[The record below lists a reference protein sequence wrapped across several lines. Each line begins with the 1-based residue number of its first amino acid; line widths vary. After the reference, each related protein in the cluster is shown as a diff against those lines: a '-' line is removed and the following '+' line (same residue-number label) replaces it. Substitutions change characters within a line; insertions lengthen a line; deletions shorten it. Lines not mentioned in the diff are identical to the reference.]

1 MKTKESTVIY
11 REPSAPVDLRVRDL
25 LKRMT
30 LEEKVAQLGSVWLGI
45 SGDKE
50 LSEERAQELL
60 GKGIGQM
67 TRISGA
73 REINP
78 GEGAKLAN
86 SIQRYLVERTR
97 LGIPAIVHEEC
108 LSGFM
113 ARGGTVFPQA
123 IGLASTWDPELVQEV
138 TTVIR
143 RQMRA
148 SGAHQGLAPVLDVA
162 RDPRWG
168 RTEET
173 FGEDPYLVARMGV
186 AYVKGLQGE
195 DLRFGVIA
203 TPKHFAAHGFPE
215 GGRNCAPVHVSQRE
229 LREVF
234 LFPFEAAIKLGGA
247 MSLMNAYHEIDGIP
261 CAASREL
268 LTTTLRGEWDFE
280 GFVVSDYGAIR
291 MLETF
296 HMVASDAKDAATQAL
311 EAGIDI
317 ELPTVDCYGK
327 SLIEAVEDGMVS
339 QATVDRAVYR
349 VLKAKFILGLF
360 ENPYVDAEAA
370 AKNFDTPADREL
382 ALRAARESIVLL
394 KNDGV
399 LPLGEYVRSI
409 AVIGPNA
416 DSTRNLHGDY
426 SFTSHI
432 PSVEQFL
439 GRPKGIEEDA
449 VPTVSILRGI
459 RSKVP
464 PNVNVGYARGC
475 DVSSASRDGFPEA
488 LEVARGSDVVI
499 AVMGE
504 KSGLS
509 ESDISGEGRDRTSLG
524 LPGVQEDLV
533 RELSKLGKP
542 IVLVLVNGRP
552 ISLGWMADAC
562 SAVLEA
568 WYPGEEG
575 GSAVADVILGRYNPG
590 GKLPISFPAE
600 VGQVP
605 LNYSRKPS
613 SFRDYISTP
622 SRPLFPFGHGLSYT
636 KFEYDNLVICPDKL
650 GPNGRVKIRLRVRN
664 VGGREGDEVV
674 QLYTRDVVA
683 SVSRPVKELKG
694 FKRINLKPGEAKE
707 VEFILH
713 AEQLAFY
720 DRNMRLVVEPGS
732 YEVMVG
738 SSSEDIRLKGSFEI
752 TGETKLINSRSV
764 FFSEVNVQ

>member
-1 MKTKESTVIY
+1 MNDIGSTAIY
-11 REPSAPVDLRVRDL
+11 RDPSAPIDIRVRDL
-25 LKRMT
+25 MKRMT

-45 SGDKE
+45 SGEKE

-60 GKGIGQM
+60 SNGIGQI
-67 TRISGA
+67 TRISGSS
-73 REINP
+73 EIKP

-86 SIQRYLVERTR
+86 SIQRYLVEKTR

-113 ARGGTVFPQA
+113 ARGATTFPQA
-123 IGLASTWDPELVQEV
+123 IGLASTWDPDLIQEV
-138 TTVIR
+138 TKVIR
-143 RQMRA
+143 RQMRV
-148 SGAHQGLAPVLDVA
+148 SGAHQGLAPVLDVV

-173 FGEDPYLVARMGV
+173 LGEDPYLVARMGV
-186 AYVKGLQGE
+186 AYVRGLQGG

-215 GGRNCAPVHVSQRE
+215 GGRNCAPVHVPQRE
-229 LREVF
+229 FREVF

-247 MSLMNAYHEIDGIP
+247 MSVMNAYHEIDGIP

-268 LTTTLRGEWDFE
+268 LTGILRGEWGFE

-291 MLETF
+291 MLENF
-296 HMVASDAKDAATQAL
+296 HMVASGTKEAAIQAL
-311 EAGIDI
+311 EAGIDV

-327 SLIEAVEDGMVS
+327 SLIEAVEDGMIS
-339 QATVDRAVYR
+339 QATIDRAVYR
-349 VLKAKFILGLF
+349 VLKAKFLLGLF
-360 ENPYVDAEAA
+360 ENPYVNEEAS
-370 AKNFDTPADREL
+370 KVNFDTSDDREL

-399 LPLGEYVRSI
+399 LPLGDDVRSI
-409 AVIGPNA
+409 AVLGPNA

-426 SFTSHI
+426 SFTAHI
-432 PSVEQFL
+432 PSVERFL
-439 GRPKGIEEDA
+439 GRPKVVEEDA

-459 RSKVP
+459 MSRASPLVA
-464 PNVNVGYARGC
+464 VGYARGC
-475 DVSSASRDGFPEA
+475 DVSSSSKEGFSEA
-488 LEVARGSDVVI
+488 LEIAKRSDIVV

-504 KSGLS
+504 RSGLS
-509 ESDISGEGRDRTSLG
+509 DSDISGEGRDRTSLC
-524 LPGVQEDLV
+524 LPGIQEDFL

-552 ISLGWMADAC
+552 ISLGWIADVC
-562 SAVLEA
+562 SAILEV

-575 GSAVADVILGRYNPG
+575 GNAVADVIFGKYNPS
-590 GKLPISFPAE
+590 GKLPVSFPRE

-605 LNYSRKPS
+605 LNYNRKPS
-613 SFRDYISTP
+613 SFRDYVST
-622 SRPLFPFGHGLSYT
+622 SSKALYPFGHGIGYT
-636 KFEYDNLVICPDKL
+636 DFEYSNLVISPEKI
-650 GPNGRVKIRLRVRN
+650 GPNGSVKIRFHLKN
-664 VGGREGDEVV
+664 TGSREGDEVV
-674 QLYTRDVVA
+674 QLYIRDVIA
-683 SVSRPVKELKG
+683 SVARPIKELKG
-694 FKRINLKPGEAKE
+694 FKRVNLKPGEAKE
-707 VEFILH
+707 LEFVLH

-738 SSSEDIRLKGSFEI
+738 SSSEDIRLKGNFEI
-752 TGETKLINSRSV
+752 TGETKLINFRST
-764 FFSEVNVQ
+764 FFSEVNVH